1 MTNELAYLITSV
13 VLGTVVVGYAIFA
26 SRKLI
31 ATVERHERE
40 REERNSE
47 LLKAAKR

>member
-13 VLGTVVVGYAIFA
+13 VLGTLVVGYAYFA
-26 SRKLI
+26 SQNLI

-40 REERNSE
+40 RKER
-47 LLKAAKR
+47 KRKQFKPAQ